1 MLLAITRKNKGH
13 SPYLTIKQVC
23 LFAAMLMTVL
33 TTMSSRNSFAYVYSC
48 GDSDT
53 DCVVNYNKKAIK
65 EDAANQKYNLVR
77 IVMPGKTTPSMGN
90 IKSSGRWLANFLN
103 TASQGQLR
111 VNRNRTITKEV
122 ALGSCKDAKAEAN
135 TIDDTGVL
143 FTVRVFPKGLCR
155 SSNAGKGNANLVGTL
170 KRDFAHEVGH
180 LLGLKHGNKL
190 NRKTGKVEGYK
201 DPSTL
206 MGRYSSQNYSIPQLH
221 WLGWTKK
228 EDVVQLDSDA
238 LDSGGVVEVQ
248 LRPIDKNVKNSS
260 DIPLAY
266 VYDLPNNQRLFISI
280 PKSVKTS
287 GNGVQGG
294 QVFFYKAPKC
304 QRCKGMAMGDT
315 VIARIFNPTINKQYK
330 VAGLVIEPVS
340 YDSDDVS
347 VNNRSAEK
355 FKSVTLHISKDNEAT
370 ETIPPEDDNSDQ
382 PVEES
387 IDKPIEEIVIE
398 NNLPPKK
405 PRIGT
410 YKVGLK
416 LSCNG
421 KSGSQDRGKG
431 EKMVRSAAEY
441 YIRNSRGRLNV
452 IYTGHGRV
460 ANDYVFKVNTSRRNS
475 SVSCLGSFQHDVAA
489 HEMGHAMGLGHAIW
503 KWDTITVNVGKGE
516 NKRKLKLSRPDTS
529 TVMNNRA
536 QGTPY
541 LSAPHYYLKDWLPE
555 EEVALFDGETTTF
568 ELKRISDFDGE
579 GLSTVIINS
588 SMWNLDN
595 PEDGGPVF
603 ISFPHDKKKP
613 TAKRFAMHMV
623 SGKRDTA
630 TVLLAQE
637 GSTHIESRLTGIGVE
652 MLDNSDPDKI
662 TVSISLNR

>member
-1 MLLAITRKNKGH
+1 MFLAITRKNKGL
-13 SPYLTIKQVC
+13 SPYLKLKHIC
-23 LFAAMLMTVL
+23 LFAAMIV
-33 TTMSSRNSFAYVYSC
+33 TMYSQNSYSYVYDC
-48 GDSDT
+48 ADEDT

-65 EDAANQKYNLVR
+65 EGAAGQKYNLVR
-77 IVMPGKTTPSMGN
+77 VVMPGETTQSMGS
-90 IKSSGRWLANFLN
+90 IKSSGRWLANFLK

-111 VNRNRTITKEV
+111 VNRHRAITKEV
-122 ALGSCKDAKAEAN
+122 AVGTCKEAKAEAN

-155 SSNAGKGNANLVGTL
+155 SSNAGKRNANLVGTL

-190 NRKTGKVEGYK
+190 NQKTGKVEGYK
-201 DPSTL
+201 DPSTF

-228 EDVVQLDSDA
+228 EDVVQLDSEI
-238 LDSGGVVEVQ
+238 LESGGVVEVQ
-248 LRPIDKNVKNSS
+248 LRPIDKNSESSS

-266 VYDLPNNQRLFISI
+266 VYDLPNNQRLFISM
-280 PKSVKTS
+280 PKSVKTN

-294 QVFFYKAPKC
+294 QIFFYKAPKC
-304 QRCKGMAMGDT
+304 QKCRGMAMSDT
-315 VIARIFNPTINKQYK
+315 VIARIFDPTNNKQYK

-340 YDSDDVS
+340 YESDSVI
-347 VNNRSAEK
+347 VKNRSAEK
-355 FKSVTLHISKDNEAT
+355 FKSITLHISKDIDA
-370 ETIPPEDDNSDQ
+370 ETTPSKEDSVD
-382 PVEES
+382 ES
-387 IDKPIEEIVIE
+387 IDEIVIE
-398 NNLPPKK
+398 NNLPRKK

-416 LSCNG
+416 MSCNG
-421 KSGSQDRGKG
+421 KSGSQDKKRG
-431 EKMVRSAAEY
+431 EKMVRAAAEY

-452 IYTGHGRV
+452 VYTGHGRV

-475 SVSCLGSFQHDVAA
+475 SIGCLGSFQHDVAA
-489 HEMGHAMGLGHAIW
+489 HEMGHAMGLGHAVW
-503 KWDTITVNVGKGE
+503 KWETITVNVGKGDK
-516 NKRKLKLSRPDTS
+516 KRKLKLSKPDAN

-536 QGTPY
+536 QGAPY

-568 ELKRISDFDGE
+568 ELKRISDFDAE

-595 PEDGGPVF
+595 PGDGGPVF
-603 ISFPHDKKKP
+603 ISFPHNKKNP

-623 SGKRDTA
+623 TGKRGTA

-637 GSTHIESRLTGIGVE
+637 GGTHIESRLTGIGIE
-652 MLDNSDPDKI
+652 MLDNSDPDRI
-662 TVSISLNR
+662 TIAISLNR

>member
-1 MLLAITRKNKGH
+1 M
-13 SPYLTIKQVC
+13 
-23 LFAAMLMTVL
+23 
-33 TTMSSRNSFAYVYSC
+33 
-48 GDSDT
+48 
-53 DCVVNYNKKAIK
+53 VNYNKKAIK
-65 EDAANQKYNLVR
+65 EGAAAQKYNLVR
-77 IVMPGKTTPSMGN
+77 VVMPGKTTPSMGN
-90 IKSSGRWLANFLN
+90 IKSSGRWLADFLKN
-103 TASQGQLR
+103 ASQGQLR
-111 VNRNRTITKEV
+111 VNRNRAITKEV
-122 ALGSCKDAKAEAN
+122 APGSCKDAKAEAN
-135 TIDDTGVL
+135 TIDDAGVL
-143 FTVRVFPKGLCR
+143 FTVRVFPKGLCG
-155 SSNAGKGNANLVGTL
+155 SSNAGRGNANLVGTL

-201 DPSTL
+201 DPSTF

-228 EDVVQLDSDA
+228 ADVVQLDSE
-238 LDSGGVVEVQ
+238 LLESGGVVEVQ
-248 LRPIDKNVKNSS
+248 LRPIDKNVKNDG

-280 PKSVKTS
+280 PKSVKTK

-294 QVFFYKAPKC
+294 QIFFYKAPKC
-304 QRCKGMAMGDT
+304 QRCKGMAMGNT
-315 VIARIFNPTINKQYK
+315 VIARIFDPTQNKQYK
-330 VAGLVIEPVS
+330 VAGLVIQPTS
-340 YDSDDVS
+340 YESDEIR
-347 VNNRSAEK
+347 VNKGSAEK
-355 FKSVTLHISKDNEAT
+355 FKSVTLHISKDNDAVEEENTDDT
-370 ETIPPEDDNSDQ
+370 ETVPSEDENT
-382 PVEES
+382 EES
-387 IDKPIEEIVIE
+387 TEDKSIE
-398 NNLPPKK
+398 NSLPPKK
-405 PRIGT
+405 PRVGT

-416 LSCNG
+416 MSCNG
-421 KSGSQDRGKG
+421 KFGSQDKGRG

-452 IYTGHGRV
+452 VYTGHGRV

-489 HEMGHAMGLGHAIW
+489 HEMGHAMGLGHATW
-503 KWDTITVNVGKGE
+503 KWETITTNVGKGDK
-516 NKRKLKLSRPDTS
+516 KRKLTLSRPDTN

-536 QGTPY
+536 QGAPY

-595 PEDGGPVF
+595 PGDGGPVF
-603 ISFPHDKKKP
+603 ISFPHNKKSP
-613 TAKRFAMHMV
+613 SAKRFAMHMV
-623 SGKRDTA
+623 TGKRGTA

-652 MLDNSDPDKI
+652 MIENADPDNI
-662 TVSISLNR
+662 TISITLNR